1 MAFNDEETTFKF
13 DFKLPDGLNKSEQK
27 EIKKEVGTFLVESI
41 LDKIGQQVSP
51 VSGGR
56 FKKELSPEYAKE
68 KGTNIANLELNG
80 DMLSALEF
88 KITETGVEVG
98 IWDSDQ
104 AIKSFAHNT
113 GYEGHPYLESTKLKR
128 QFIPRGDEKLK
139 QDILKG
145 ARNIIQEYLDA
156 NQDW

>member
-156 NQDW
+156 NQD